1 MILSIITQPW
11 PYALAIIA
19 LLIFIMIIRDAVKR
33 NSNYK
38 PDSEN
43 ESQQQ
48 INMNV
53 TEKENETTNVEKE
66 VSTEKQVESAEE
78 NATTDAAL
86 DFVKEEKAE
95 ENISEADKENAET
108 VVLEEGD
115 EAQGVVEESVE
126 ETKEIPDNQKAPQ
139 AGESL
144 GRVHDS
150 N

>member
-11 PYALAIIA
+11 PYTLAIIA
-19 LLIFIMIIRDAVKR
+19 FLVFVMIIRDAVKR

-48 INMNV
+48 SNMNA
-53 TEKENETTNVEKE
+53 TEKESETTNVENATA
-66 VSTEKQVESAEE
+66 TEKQVESTEE
-78 NATTDAAL
+78 NATTDTAL
-86 DFVKEEKAE
+86 DFVKEETTQ
-95 ENISEADKENAET
+95 ENISESDKENAET

-115 EAQGVVEESVE
+115 KAEGVVEETVE
-126 ETKEIPDNQKAPQ
+126 ETKEIPDNQKVPQ

-144 GRVHDS
+144 GRIHDS